1 MAVGA
6 PGWGRQGRLRVGN
19 GFFSPVFREQSEGF
33 LEADAEGAEPAGSQV
48 QGAVCGQSRAC
59 GAGGFLRLPAR
70 PPAEARKGMGAP
82 GLQEGWTGSGS
93 ASGQTVTGGGR
104 EKAAD
109 GVGAGRERRPGPPKT
124 LRWILGAPLQREGLS
139 PRPRPARDLG
149 PARLSRSRSH
159 CCPQGCSPTVPRAA
173 RPTVSSGVLL

>member
-6 PGWGRQGRLRVGN
+6 PGWGSQGRLRVGN

-109 GVGAGRERRPGPPKT
+109 GVGAGQERRPGPPKT
-124 LRWILGAPLQREGLS
+124 LRWILGAPLQREG
-139 PRPRPARDLG
+139 PAPPPPSCAG
-149 PARLSRSRSH
+149 PQASTSEQVKVTLL
-159 CCPQGCSPTVPRAA
+159 CTGVSPTVPRAA